1 MHICPN
7 IEKSQ
12 DRNEKD
18 AQQYV
23 SELKELQRTLDHDE
37 KLKDFLFSKSNE
49 RAFSATHFEEDEK
62 QKGKRAAEEKVRSYM
77 YRSQFSF
84 AAGNRPRP
92 AAISAGN

>member
-1 MHICPN
+1 MHKLHISPN

-77 YRSQFSF
+77 YSIMD
-84 AAGNRPRP
+84 PH
-92 AAISAGN
+92 